1 MSGAAEKQRGNPSV
15 ADRRTD
21 KASTGLGRT
30 LEELAIRPI
39 RPDDK
44 ARLQEFFGSLS
55 PSTVALRFLGAKK
68 VLSPA
73 ELAFFTEVDFAHHVA
88 LVATVTEG
96 DNQRIIGTARFVI
109 LRDDYGASDRAEYAI
124 TLADEFQGMG
134 VGRLLF
140 LHLTQMAWARGVR
153 TVELLISA
161 GNTKMLNMVKHFGHV
176 ISKIEEAGAFHVRC
190 SLDDPGES
198 LWEH

>member
-1 MSGAAEKQRGNPSV
+1 MRMVARRLLMSGTRRRWIMSGAAEAQYGNPPIPH
-15 ADRRTD
+15 RRTD
-21 KASTGLGRT
+21 EALTDVGRN

-55 PSTVALRFLGAKK
+55 PSTVALRFLGAKR

-96 DNQRIIGTARFVI
+96 DKLRIIGTARFVI
-109 LRDDYGASDRAEYAI
+109 LRND
-124 TLADEFQGMG
+124 
-134 VGRLLF
+134 
-140 LHLTQMAWARGVR
+140 
-153 TVELLISA
+153 
-161 GNTKMLNMVKHFGHV
+161 
-176 ISKIEEAGAFHVRC
+176 
-190 SLDDPGES
+190 
-198 LWEH
+198 